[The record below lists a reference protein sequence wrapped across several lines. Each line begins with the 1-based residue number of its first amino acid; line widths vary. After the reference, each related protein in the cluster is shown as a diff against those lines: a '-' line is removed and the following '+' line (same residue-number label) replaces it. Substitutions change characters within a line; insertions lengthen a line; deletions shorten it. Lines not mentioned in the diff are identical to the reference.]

1 MMLNRYQKLAYNKCK
16 NEYNL
21 FITGGAGTGKSF
33 LINSLKEYYNGIK
46 ENDSFIITSTT
57 GLSALNIN
65 GQTIHSWA
73 GLTPETDTNNVDLFV
88 KSIQNNYSKLNNYL
102 YTKTIVIDEIS
113 MLDGDTLDFL
123 NEVIQK
129 IRNNNQPFGGI
140 QVILIGDFYQIP
152 PVNNSK
158 FAFQSSIW
166 DQLIDYT
173 IILKEIYRQNDN
185 QLTYILNK
193 IRKGYINKKIIDK
206 LNNCKFVNQNKI
218 YTHLYP
224 NKKDVLIKNLIELD
238 KLKTNIIELNLDI
251 KFKKKKIEVN
261 IPLNIEETLKLKIGA
276 FIMLTRNIDFSK
288 KLVNGTQGIFK
299 GITENKI
306 IFETLDGVNNYIHT
320 HTWDFENYTI
330 EQFPIC
336 LAWAITIHKSQGMG
350 IEYLSID
357 IGKNVFEYG
366 QAYVALSRSKT
377 LEGLHIKKF
386 DKKSIKCNQNVK
398 DFYTD
403 LFNKSNKWYKLDN
416 NFYENSLSGF
426 IKKKLKTSDI
436 IINRNENNKEYTE
449 LDNCKYTN
457 YNYNCKICNYLGCK
471 NDYIVWY
478 KEHICSQCIID
489 NINYKQL
496 NSQDIYKMFTN
507 YSKNFINTKL
517 KIIYH
522 KYQIINNRYK
532 TKTKIYL
539 LKHLKE
545 ALNTND
551 IDKNITT
558 NNKTK
563 QIFISK
569 TQRIELTYEYLLQGK
584 SIQDISILLNLSN
597 STIENYILDIIKSK
611 KQIPEKILKNLGII
625 TKNIKQIE
633 DIVKYWK
640 KQNINQNYKFP
651 KLKYIKDK
659 TENNLSYFVIKY
671 VLSQLS

>member
-152 PVNNSK
+152 PVNNTK